1 MPGLQDALRGPQ
13 LDGVALAVRIQADKM
28 GQRHLLTEKGREPMD
43 NDIVKIVYFDEG
55 SATDFIQIHN
65 GGSLVSEVS
74 SDSAVTGEGNVGV
87 EGTIGIGS
95 KILDVLGLT
104 AKAKVSGSLGAGFT
118 DSTVVKSILANTV
131 LTDFLAALE
140 EQGSECPVISF
151 EGRRIAQVPGSI
163 SSMSLLTPYLS
174 MMRGGQVIPA
184 GDLNISIDKLDS
196 TLTKAKGYFEFL
208 GIGDAEGSQE
218 DDVVFRF
225 NGNAFKNNYRPA
237 NLQSMQLKLYA
248 VYVGNCSLDNLS
260 VGSELSIEGF
270 EPKDNPDYI
279 DRHERVD
286 THDVRS
292 LRMYDVILAGVTS
305 HA

>member
-1 MPGLQDALRGPQ
+1 MA
-13 LDGVALAVRIQADKM
+13 
-28 GQRHLLTEKGREPMD
+28 

-74 SDSAVTGEGNVGV
+74 SDNTVSGKGNVGV
-87 EGTIGIGS
+87 EGNIGIGS

-104 AKAKVSGSLGAGFT
+104 AKAKASGSLAASFS
-118 DSTVVKSILANTV
+118 DSTVIKSILANTV
-131 LTDFLAALE
+131 LTDFLAVLQ
-140 EQGSECPVISF
+140 EQGNECPVIGF

-163 SSMSLLTPYLS
+163 SSVSLLTPYLS

-208 GIGDAEGSQE
+208 GVDDSENSQKE
-218 DDVVFRF
+218 DVVFRF

-237 NLQSMQLKLYA
+237 NLQSMMLKLYA
-248 VYVGNCSLDNLS
+248 VYVGDCALDDLT

-270 EPKDNPDYI
+270 EPKDNPDYT
-279 DRHERVD
+279 DKCEQDD
-286 THDVRS
+286 TAGTKS
-292 LRMYDVILAGVTS
+292 LKMYDVILAGVAA